1 MGRRPAPFDTLASRV
16 RLLMR
21 LVAWLL
27 AAACLIVALIGF
39 TRGGTLAAATLG
51 FPGSSATFFFVV
63 LARATSMNRRQ
74 VAELGAW
81 PLYAAGAALSVSA
94 VMGAS
99 TLITLINPGLGRAAL
114 PLCVIGNPL
123 LAVACLRLST
133 ATDRKMTWY
142 GVAAAAM
149 GLAMAGAVLLMRL
162 APLYGLS

>member
-1 MGRRPAPFDTLASRV
+1 
-16 RLLMR
+16 MR

-27 AAACLIVALIGF
+27 AAACVLVALVGF

-63 LARATSMNRRQ
+63 LARATSMHRRQ

-81 PLYAAGAALSVSA
+81 PLFAAGAALSASVL
-94 VMGAS
+94 MGAS
-99 TLITLINPGLGRAAL
+99 TLITPGLGRAAL
-114 PLCVIGNPL
+114 PLSVIGNPL

-162 APLYGLS
+162 GPLYGLS

>member
-1 MGRRPAPFDTLASRV
+1 
-16 RLLMR
+16 MR

-27 AAACLIVALIGF
+27 AAACVLVAVVGF

-63 LARATSMNRRQ
+63 LARSTSMDRRR

-81 PLYAAGAALSVSA
+81 PLSAAGAALSVS
-94 VMGAS
+94 VLMGAS
-99 TLITLINPGLGRAAL
+99 TLITPALGSAAL
-114 PLCVIGNPL
+114 PLSVIGNPL

>member
-1 MGRRPAPFDTLASRV
+1 
-16 RLLMR
+16 MR

-27 AAACLIVALIGF
+27 AAACVLVALVGF

-63 LARATSMNRRQ
+63 LARATSMDRRQ

-81 PLYAAGAALSVSA
+81 PLYAAGAALSASA
-94 VMGAS
+94 LMGAS
-99 TLITLINPGLGRAAL
+99 SLITPGLGRAAL
-114 PLCVIGNPL
+114 PLPVIGNPL

-149 GLAMAGAVLLMRL
+149 GLAMAGAVLMMRL
-162 APLYGLS
+162 GPLYGLS